1 VISYNYTCFLQ
12 EQVRTLREQLGQLQ
26 QAAGVS
32 PVDQALV
39 LVRQLAARPPNVFDP
54 YALIGALENLED
66 VARRSGHQDLKK
78 YAAVVSHCKK
88 LPPNARLG
96 DFVTHVLGD
105 EVEREVAKTV
115 AKMYKPTVNTARFD
129 PTPRLQ
135 SVSRPK
141 LAVCESWCIPT
152 NIQRKVFQMPSVWT
166 FCA

>member
-1 VISYNYTCFLQ
+1 M
-12 EQVRTLREQLGQLQ
+12 RTLREQLGQLQ

-115 AKMYKPTVNTARFD
+115 AKMYSLYLVPIGRMRELVYPNQH
-129 PTPRLQ
+129 PEEG
-135 SVSRPK
+135 VSNAVGLDILRVIVQCRVQIK
-141 LAVCESWCIPT
+141 LFS
-152 NIQRKVFQMPSVWT
+152 SLS
-166 FCA
+166 